1 MQFFIELFHL
11 HKKYGISAVS
21 YYVHEFWH
29 HCHLLFSSY
38 FFVCVVHEGYKFHSR
53 LNEKRDSIPT
63 VCILQFK
70 RSCSLDVLH
79 LTKTSRSELDGAM
92 QVQHVGK
99 LNTKISLTQRLQI
112 DSLRSAV
119 HHIVRV
125 VQQMFFF
132 HHRYRFRV
140 ALFVNAA

>member
-1 MQFFIELFHL
+1 MNS
-11 HKKYGISAVS
+11 GIIAICCFPS
-21 YYVHEFWH
+21 
-29 HCHLLFSSY
+29 
-38 FFVCVVHEGYKFHSR
+38 FFVGGVLEGYKQMKKKKN
-53 LNEKRDSIPT
+53 LLLIVIKTKRKKDSIPA

-79 LTKTSRSELDGAM
+79 LAKTSRSELDGAM

-112 DSLRSAV
+112 DSSRSAV

-132 HHRYRFRV
+132 HHRYRFTV